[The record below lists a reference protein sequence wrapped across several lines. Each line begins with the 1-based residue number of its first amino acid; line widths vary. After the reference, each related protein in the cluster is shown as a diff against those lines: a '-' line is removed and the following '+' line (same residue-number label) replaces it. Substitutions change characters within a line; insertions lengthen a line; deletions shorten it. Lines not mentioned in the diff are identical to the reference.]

1 MVGNENMDDKDKK
14 IAKLEKEIKF
24 VKNQMANALSLYDE
38 AKQEADKAIK
48 AKGEFMS
55 KLSHE
60 FRTPMN
66 ALMGYSDLLIKREDN
81 EITKRYASGIKS
93 ATNRLLN
100 LFNDLI
106 EVSRIESGISVCNEE
121 EYEFAVLI
129 NTLMDSIS
137 HEVTEKGLIMK
148 LNFDE
153 DLPKRLYG
161 DFYHLRQ
168 IISNLLDN
176 AVKYTEKGYISLDI
190 HATRGDEVAESDRS
204 KVMLTF
210 SVKDTG
216 VGIRKKDKDKLFDVF
231 AQFNSK
237 NPYANQG
244 CGVGLTV
251 AKYYS
256 NKMHGDIFFKSVYGS
271 GSEFVC
277 AVTQDIVDDAHLSE
291 SYVYD
296 KNTRRQIVFTSP
308 TARVLVVDDSKVNL
322 GVAKGLLEEYGI
334 NVDIAESGMEA
345 LKKVGRKH
353 YDLIFMDHMM
363 PEMDGIETMKNIRN
377 KGNWCEEVPVVA
389 LTANTTDEAR
399 QLFKM
404 EGMQDFLAKP
414 IELTL
419 LHDILLKWIP
429 KDKIVF
435 SDISEGYIINDDLIF
450 EGGNTAFTKS
460 RLLKEGIYLEVGLP
474 YFGGNIKAYKSTME
488 SILKDC
494 KKKVVLIENH
504 FLAGDLKNY
513 AIEAHSVKSVA
524 ASIGATA
531 FSDLAK
537 DNELKAKADDREYIE
552 ANGSYF
558 ITKYKEFL
566 NSIEQILL
574 EEKQHEAERQQ
585 ETLIKELQ
593 ANGETASDE
602 EDAADERKVSLS
614 DELSPEEK
622 QNRKEGINQK
632 IKKAIEAIEDF
643 EADTAIEILQG
654 LHTTDMDPSILEKL
668 CRVSELIDDFEYD
681 ESVEILNKLLKQE

>member
-1 MVGNENMDDKDKK
+1 MTNNEHMDEKDQK
-14 IAKLEKEIKF
+14 IARLEKEIKF
-24 VKNQMANALSLYDE
+24 VRNQMANALSLYDD
-38 AKQEADKAIK
+38 AKQETEKAVK

-66 ALMGYSDLLIKREDN
+66 ALMGYSDLLIKREES
-81 EITKRYASGIKS
+81 EITRRYASGIKS

-106 EVSRIESGISVCNEE
+106 EISRIESGISVSNEE
-121 EYEFAVLI
+121 EYDFAVLI

-137 HEVTEKGLIMK
+137 HEVSEKGLIMK

-153 DLPKRLYG
+153 DLPRKLYG

-190 HATRGDEVAESDRS
+190 HASRVDDVAESGRK
-204 KVMLTF
+204 KVMLSF
-210 SVKDTG
+210 NVKDTG

-244 CGVGLTV
+244 AGVGLTV

-277 AVTQDIVDDAHLSE
+277 SVTQEIVDDSYLSE

-308 TARVLVVDDSKVNL
+308 TARVLIVDDSKVNL

-334 NVDIAESGMEA
+334 NADVAESGMEA

-363 PEMDGIETMKNIRN
+363 PEMDGIETTRNIRN

-414 IELTL
+414 IELSL
-419 LHDILLKWIP
+419 LHDILLKWLP
-429 KDKIVF
+429 KEKIVF
-435 SDISEGYIINDDLIF
+435 SDISEGYIIEKDLTY
-450 EGGNTAFTKS
+450 EGENTAFTKS

-474 YFGGNIKAYKSTME
+474 YFGGNINAYKATME

-494 KKKVVLIENH
+494 KKKVELAEKY

-513 AIEAHSVKSVA
+513 AIEAHSVKSVS
-524 ASIGATA
+524 ASIGATT

-537 DNELKAKADDREYIE
+537 DNELKAKAEDREYIE
-552 ANGSYF
+552 ANGAHF
-558 ITKYKEFL
+558 ISKYKEFI
-566 NSIEQILL
+566 NSIEQILA
-574 EEKQHEAERQQ
+574 EERQHEAEKQQ
-585 ETLIKELQ
+585 ELANREIEAEVDKES
-593 ANGETASDE
+593 NDSE
-602 EDAADERKVSLS
+602 ADEDK
-614 DELSPEEK
+614 EAKQQEINEK
-622 QNRKEGINQK
+622 IN
-632 IKKAIEAIEDF
+632 KAIEAIDDF
-643 EADTAIEILQG
+643 EADTAVKILQE
-654 LHTTDMDPSILEKL
+654 LHTPGMDATLLDKL
-668 CRVSELIDDFEYD
+668 CRASELIDDFEYD
-681 ESVEILNKLLKQE
+681 EAVEMLKKLIV

>member
-1 MVGNENMDDKDKK
+1 MPTHEVLDEKDKK
-14 IAKLEKEIKF
+14 IEKLEKDLKF
-24 VKNQMANALSLYDE
+24 VKNQLANALSLYDE
-38 AKQEADKAIK
+38 AKQETEKAVK

-66 ALMGYSDLLIKREDN
+66 ALMGYSDLLIKREES
-81 EITKRYASGIKS
+81 EITSRYASGIKS

-100 LFNDLI
+100 MFNDLI
-106 EVSRIESGISVCNEE
+106 EISRIESGICICNDE
-121 EYEFAVLI
+121 EYDFAVLI

-137 HEVTEKGLIMK
+137 HEVSEKGLIMK
-148 LNFDE
+148 LNFDD

-176 AVKYTEKGYISLDI
+176 AVKYTDKGYISIDI
-190 HATRGDEVAESDRS
+190 HANRGDEVAESGRK

-216 VGIRKKDKDKLFDVF
+216 IGIRKKDKDKLFDVF

-244 CGVGLTV
+244 VGVGLTV
-251 AKYYS
+251 SKYYS
-256 NKMHGDIFFKSVYGS
+256 NRMGGDIYFKSVYGS
-271 GSEFVC
+271 GSEFICV
-277 AVTQDIVDDAHLSE
+277 VNQEIVDDAHLSE

-296 KNTRRQIVFTSP
+296 KNTRRQIVFTAPS
-308 TARVLVVDDSKVNL
+308 ARVLIVDDSRVNL
-322 GVAKGLLEEYGI
+322 GVAKGLLEEYAI
-334 NVDIAESGMEA
+334 NADIAESGMDA

-363 PEMDGIETMKNIRN
+363 PEMDGIETMKHIRQ
-377 KGNWCEEVPVVA
+377 KGNWCEEVPIVA

-399 QLFKM
+399 QMFKM

-414 IELTL
+414 IELSL
-419 LHDILLKWIP
+419 LHDILLKWVP

-435 SDISEGYIINDDLIF
+435 SDISEGYIINDDLPM
-450 EGGNTAFTKS
+450 ENGSTAFTKS

-474 YFGGNIKAYKSTME
+474 YFGGNIKAYKATME

-494 KKKVVLIENH
+494 KKKILLIEKH

-513 AIEAHSVKSVA
+513 AIEAHSVKSVS
-524 ASIGATA
+524 ASIGATT

-537 DNELKAKADDREYIE
+537 DNELKAKAEDREYIE
-552 ANGSYF
+552 ANGAYF
-558 ITKYKEFL
+558 ITKYKEFI
-566 NSIEQILL
+566 NSIEQILA
-574 EEKQHEAERQQ
+574 EERQHEAEKELKQNAKTEEL
-585 ETLIKELQ
+585 ETLPTEDDNKTTSHVISEEELARQKAAIRIKL
-593 ANGETASDE
+593 D
-602 EDAADERKVSLS
+602 R
-614 DELSPEEK
+614 
-622 QNRKEGINQK
+622 
-632 IKKAIEAIEDF
+632 AIEAIEDF
-643 EADTAIEILQG
+643 ESDLALEILQS
-654 LHTTDMDPSILEKL
+654 LRSPDADSDFMEALTK
-668 CRVSELIDDFEYD
+668 VSDLVDDFEYD
-681 ESVEILNKLLKQE
+681 EAVEILKKM

>member
-1 MVGNENMDDKDKK
+1 MVGNEHLDEKDKR

-38 AKQEADKAIK
+38 AKQEAEKAVK

-106 EVSRIESGISVCNEE
+106 EVSRIESGINVSDEE

-137 HEVTEKGLIMK
+137 HEVAEKGLIMK

-176 AVKYTEKGYISLDI
+176 AVKYTDKGYISLDI
-190 HATRGDEVAESDRS
+190 HATRGDEVAESGRK

-237 NPYANQG
+237 NPYANHG

-277 AVTQDIVDDAHLSE
+277 AVTQEIVDDAHLSA

-296 KNTRRQIVFTSP
+296 KNTRRQIVFTAP
-308 TARVLVVDDSKVNL
+308 AARVLIVDDSKVNL
-322 GVAKGLLEEYGI
+322 GVAKGLLEEYNI
-334 NVDIAESGMEA
+334 NADTADSGMEA
-345 LKKVGRKH
+345 LKKIGRKN

-363 PEMDGIETMKNIRN
+363 PEMDGIETMKNIRL
-377 KGNWCEEVPVVA
+377 KGNWCEEVPIVA

-414 IELTL
+414 IELSL
-419 LHDILLKWIP
+419 LHDILLKWLP
-429 KDKIVF
+429 KDRIVF
-435 SDISEGYIINDDLIF
+435 SDISEGYIINEDLAS

-460 RLLKEGIYLEVGLP
+460 RLLKEGIYLEIGLP
-474 YFGGNIKAYKSTME
+474 YFGGNIKAYKATME

-494 KKKVVLIENH
+494 KKKVVLLENH

-513 AIEAHSVKSVA
+513 AIEAHSVKSVS

-537 DNELKAKADDREYIE
+537 DNELKAKAEDRDYIE

-558 ITKYKEFL
+558 ISKYKEFI
-566 NSIEQILL
+566 NSVEQILA
-574 EEKQHEAERQQ
+574 EEKQHEAEKQL
-585 ETLIKELQ
+585 ENAAGNLDV
-593 ANGETASDE
+593 NYDE
-602 EDAADERKVSLS
+602 EQGQDEIVSEAEKEDRKQ
-614 DELSPEEK
+614 K
-622 QNRKEGINQK
+622 INRKIE
-632 IKKAIEAIEDF
+632 KAIEAIEDF
-643 EADTAIEILQG
+643 EADTAIEILQE
-654 LHTTDMDPSILEKL
+654 LHTTDMDPGIIEKL
-668 CRVSELIDDFEYD
+668 CKVSELIDDFEYD
-681 ESVEILNKLLKQE
+681 EAVEILKKI

>member
-1 MVGNENMDDKDKK
+1 MPIHEVLDEKDKK
-14 IAKLEKEIKF
+14 IEKLEKDLRF
-24 VKNQMANALSLYDE
+24 VKNQLANALSLYDE
-38 AKQEADKAIK
+38 AKQETEKAVK

-66 ALMGYSDLLIKREDN
+66 ALMGYSDLLIKREES
-81 EITKRYASGIKS
+81 EITSRYASGIKS

-100 LFNDLI
+100 MFNDLI
-106 EVSRIESGISVCNEE
+106 EISRIESGICICNDE
-121 EYEFAVLI
+121 EYDFAVLI

-137 HEVTEKGLIMK
+137 HEVSEKGLIMK
-148 LNFDE
+148 LNFDD

-176 AVKYTEKGYISLDI
+176 AVKYTDKGYISIDI
-190 HATRGDEVAESDRS
+190 HANRGDEVAESGRK

-216 VGIRKKDKDKLFDVF
+216 IGIRKKDKDKLFDVF

-244 CGVGLTV
+244 VGVGLTV
-251 AKYYS
+251 SKYYS
-256 NKMHGDIFFKSVYGS
+256 NRMGGDIYFKSVYGS
-271 GSEFVC
+271 GSEFICV
-277 AVTQDIVDDAHLSE
+277 VNQEIVDDAHLSE

-296 KNTRRQIVFTSP
+296 KNTRRQIVFTAPS
-308 TARVLVVDDSKVNL
+308 ARVLIVDDSKVNL
-322 GVAKGLLEEYGI
+322 GVAKGLLEEYAI
-334 NVDIAESGMEA
+334 NADIAESGMDA

-363 PEMDGIETMKNIRN
+363 PEMDGIETMKHIRQ
-377 KGNWCEEVPVVA
+377 KGNWCEEVPIVA

-399 QLFKM
+399 QMFRM

-414 IELTL
+414 IELSL
-419 LHDILLKWIP
+419 LHDILLKWVP

-435 SDISEGYIINDDLIF
+435 SDISEGYIINDDLPM
-450 EGGNTAFTKS
+450 ENGGTAFTKS

-474 YFGGNIKAYKSTME
+474 YFGGNIKAYKATME

-494 KKKVVLIENH
+494 KKKVLLVEKH

-513 AIEAHSVKSVA
+513 AIEAHSVKSVS
-524 ASIGATA
+524 ASIGATT

-537 DNELKAKADDREYIE
+537 DNELKAKAEDREYIE
-552 ANGSYF
+552 ANGAYF
-558 ITKYKEFL
+558 ITKYKEFI
-566 NSIEQILL
+566 NSIEQILA
-574 EEKQHEAERQQ
+574 EERQHEAEKELKQNAKTEKL
-585 ETLIKELQ
+585 ETLPTEDDNKTTSHVISEEELARQKAAIRIKL
-593 ANGETASDE
+593 D
-602 EDAADERKVSLS
+602 R
-614 DELSPEEK
+614 
-622 QNRKEGINQK
+622 
-632 IKKAIEAIEDF
+632 AIEAIEDF
-643 EADTAIEILQG
+643 ESDLALEILQS
-654 LHTTDMDPSILEKL
+654 LRSPDADSDFMEALTK
-668 CRVSELIDDFEYD
+668 VSDLVDDFEYD
-681 ESVEILNKLLKQE
+681 EAVEILKKM

>member
-1 MVGNENMDDKDKK
+1 MVKNEHMDEKDLR

-24 VKNQMANALSLYDE
+24 VRNQMANALSLYDD
-38 AKQEADKAIK
+38 AKQETEKAVK

-66 ALMGYSDLLIKREDN
+66 ALMGYSDLLIKREESD
-81 EITKRYASGIKS
+81 ITKRYASGIKS

-106 EVSRIESGISVCNEE
+106 EISRIESGISVSNEE
-121 EYEFAVLI
+121 EYDFAVLI

-137 HEVTEKGLIMK
+137 NEVAEKGLIMK

-153 DLPKRLYG
+153 DLPRKLYG

-176 AVKYTEKGYISLDI
+176 AVKYTEKGYISLEI
-190 HATRGDEVAESDRS
+190 HATRGEEVAESGRK
-204 KVMLTF
+204 KVNLTF
-210 SVKDTG
+210 CVKDTG

-244 CGVGLTV
+244 AGVGLTV

-256 NKMHGDIFFKSVYGS
+256 NQMHGDIFFKSVYGS

-277 AVTQDIVDDAHLSE
+277 TVTQEIVDDSYLSE
-291 SYVYD
+291 HYVYD
-296 KNTRRQIVFTSP
+296 KNTRRQIVFTAP

-334 NVDIAESGMEA
+334 NADIADSGMEA

-353 YDLIFMDHMM
+353 YDIIFMDHMM
-363 PEMDGIETMKNIRN
+363 PEMDGIETTRNIRL
-377 KGNWCEEVPVVA
+377 KGNWCDEVPIVA

-414 IELTL
+414 IELSL
-419 LHDILLKWIP
+419 LHDILLKWVP

-435 SDISEGYIINDDLIF
+435 SDISEGYIIDNDLDLDS
-450 EGGNTAFTKS
+450 GKTVFTKS

-474 YFGGNIKAYKSTME
+474 YFGGNLNAYKSTMA

-494 KKKVVLIENH
+494 KKKVVLIEKY

-513 AIEAHSVKSVA
+513 AIEAHSVKSVS

-537 DNELKAKADDREYIE
+537 DNELKAKAEDIEYIE
-552 ANGSYF
+552 TNGAEF
-558 ITKYKEFL
+558 ILKYKEFL
-566 NSIEQILL
+566 NSIEQILA
-574 EEKQHEAERQQ
+574 EEKQHEAEQQ
-585 ETLIKELQ
+585 LELEAKSRL
-593 ANGETASDE
+593 ANDG
-602 EDAADERKVSLS
+602 AAENADSLS
-614 DELSPEEK
+614 EEEK
-622 QNRKEGINQK
+622 VNKQQALKEQID
-632 IKKAIEAIEDF
+632 KAIEAIEDF
-643 EADTAIEILQG
+643 ESDTAVEILQK
-654 LHTTDMDPSILEKL
+654 LHEPDMDPDLLEKI
-668 CRVSELIDDFEYD
+668 CKASELIEDFEYD
-681 ESVEILNKLLKQE
+681 EAVELLKKIQI

>member
-1 MVGNENMDDKDKK
+1 MPTHEILDEKDKK
-14 IAKLEKEIKF
+14 IARLEKELKF

-38 AKQEADKAIK
+38 AKQETEKAVK

-66 ALMGYSDLLIKREDN
+66 ALMGYSDLLIKREESD
-81 EITKRYASGIKS
+81 ITKRYASGIKS

-100 LFNDLI
+100 MFNDLI
-106 EVSRIESGISVCNEE
+106 EISRIESGICICNDE
-121 EYEFAVLI
+121 EYDFAVLI

-137 HEVTEKGLIMK
+137 HEVSEKGLIMK

-176 AVKYTEKGYISLDI
+176 AVKYTDKGYISLDI
-190 HATRGDEVAESDRS
+190 HANRGDEVAESGRK

-231 AQFNSK
+231 TQFNSK

-244 CGVGLTV
+244 VGVGLTV
-251 AKYYS
+251 SKYYS
-256 NKMHGDIFFKSVYGS
+256 HRMGGDIYFKSVYGS

-277 AVTQDIVDDAHLSE
+277 VVNQEIVDDAHLSE

-296 KNTRRQIVFTSP
+296 KNTRRQIVFTAP
-308 TARVLVVDDSKVNL
+308 TARVLIVDDSKVNL

-334 NVDIAESGMEA
+334 NADTVESGMDA
-345 LKKVGRKH
+345 IKKVGRKH
-353 YDLIFMDHMM
+353 YDVIFMDHMM
-363 PEMDGIETMKNIRN
+363 PEMDGIETMKNIRQ
-377 KGNWCEEVPVVA
+377 KGNWCEEVPIIA

-399 QLFKM
+399 QMFKM

-414 IELTL
+414 IELSL
-419 LHDILLKWIP
+419 LHDVLLKWVP

-435 SDISEGYIINDDLIF
+435 SDISEGYIINDDLPL
-450 EGGNTAFTKS
+450 ENSNTAFTKS

-494 KKKVVLIENH
+494 KKKVVLLENY

-513 AIEAHSVKSVA
+513 AIEAHSVKSVS
-524 ASIGATA
+524 ASIGATT

-537 DNELKAKADDREYIE
+537 DNELKAKADDRDYIE

-566 NSIEQILL
+566 NSIEQILA
-574 EEKQHEAERQQ
+574 EERQFEAEKQLEQATNAAQKPASSEDDNVSADTAVS
-585 ETLIKELQ
+585 EEELAKQ
-593 ANGETASDE
+593 K
-602 EDAADERKVSLS
+602 ADIRKKLDRV
-614 DELSPEEK
+614 
-622 QNRKEGINQK
+622 
-632 IKKAIEAIEDF
+632 IEAIDDF
-643 EADTAIEILQG
+643 ESDTALEILQS
-654 LHTTDMDPSILEKL
+654 LRTPDADPDFMEVLTK
-668 CRVSELIDDFEYD
+668 VSDLIDDFEYD
-681 ESVEILNKLLKQE
+681 EAVEILKKYI

>member
-1 MVGNENMDDKDKK
+1 MVGNEHMDEKDLR

-24 VKNQMANALSLYDE
+24 VRNQMANALSLYDE
-38 AKQEADKAIK
+38 AKQETEKAVK

-66 ALMGYSDLLIKREDN
+66 ALMGYSDLLIKREESD
-81 EITKRYASGIKS
+81 ITKRYASGIKS

-106 EVSRIESGISVCNEE
+106 EISRIESGISVSNNEE
-121 EYEFAVLI
+121 YDFAVLI

-137 HEVTEKGLIMK
+137 HEVAEKGLIMK
-148 LNFDE
+148 LNFDD
-153 DLPKRLYG
+153 DLPRRLYG

-168 IISNLLDN
+168 CISNLLDN

-190 HATRGDEVAESDRS
+190 HATRGDDVAESGRK

-216 VGIRKKDKDKLFDVF
+216 VGIRKKDQDRLFDVF
-231 AQFNSK
+231 TQFNSK

-244 CGVGLTV
+244 VGVGLTV

-256 NKMHGDIFFKSVYGS
+256 NQMHGDIFFKSVYGS

-277 AVTQDIVDDAHLSE
+277 AVTQEIVDDAYLSE
-291 SYVYD
+291 TYVYD
-296 KNTRRQIVFTSP
+296 KNTRRQIVFTAP
-308 TARVLVVDDSKVNL
+308 AARVLIVDDSKVNL

-334 NVDIAESGMEA
+334 NADIADSGMEA

-353 YDLIFMDHMM
+353 YDMIFMDHMM
-363 PEMDGIETMKNIRN
+363 PEMDGIETTRNIRN
-377 KGNWCEEVPVVA
+377 KGNWCEEVPIVA

-414 IELTL
+414 IELSL

-429 KDKIVF
+429 KDKIIF
-435 SDISEGYIINDDLIF
+435 SDISEGYIINEDLNF
-450 EGGNTAFTKS
+450 ENGNTAFTKS

-494 KKKVVLIENH
+494 KKKVILIEKY

-513 AIEAHSVKSVA
+513 AIEAHSVKSVS
-524 ASIGATA
+524 ASIGATT

-537 DNELKAKADDREYIE
+537 DNELKAKAEDREYIE

-566 NSIEQILL
+566 NSIEQILA
-574 EEKQHEAERQQ
+574 EEKQHEAEKQLEMESKDR
-585 ETLIKELQ
+585 EDSNDSGLGEEPVNEMDKAEKDKNFKE
-593 ANGETASDE
+593 
-602 EDAADERKVSLS
+602 
-614 DELSPEEK
+614 
-622 QNRKEGINQK
+622 K
-632 IKKAIEAIEDF
+632 IAKAIEAIEDF
-643 EADTAIEILQG
+643 ESDTAIEILQR
-654 LHTTDMDPSILEKL
+654 LHEPNMDPDLLDKL
-668 CRVSELIDDFEYD
+668 CKASELIDDFEYD
-681 ESVEILNKLLKQE
+681 EAVELLKKICIE